1 MGKKVNR
8 YKKLKVM
15 FSFDVKSNILDF
27 PQRINI
33 TKFDNIYFNESLFS
47 NSKEINIGYGQFLD
61 YVNNG
66 NYYACELLIQLNN
79 INFKKDIINKLVDAI
94 FKICLLN
101 IKINRL
107 CDSMITYIHK
117 LDNRYINYTLM
128 KLGYIIS
135 SKVHPLNIK
144 TENIDYE
151 IKNNQDLLKVK
162 DDIIYTYDQY
172 KKINDDITYNTEY
185 TFLKNELSE
194 FINQRIV
201 A

>member
-79 INFKKDIINKLVDAI
+79 INFKK
-94 FKICLLN
+94 ICHS
-101 IKINRL
+101 K
-107 CDSMITYIHK
+107 
-117 LDNRYINYTLM
+117 
-128 KLGYIIS
+128 S
-135 SKVHPLNIK
+135 SK
-144 TENIDYE
+144 
-151 IKNNQDLLKVK
+151 
-162 DDIIYTYDQY
+162 
-172 KKINDDITYNTEY
+172 
-185 TFLKNELSE
+185 F
-194 FINQRIV
+194 
-201 A
+201 

>member
-1 MGKKVNR
+1 
-8 YKKLKVM
+8 
-15 FSFDVKSNILDF
+15 
-27 PQRINI
+27 
-33 TKFDNIYFNESLFS
+33 
-47 NSKEINIGYGQFLD
+47 
-61 YVNNG
+61 
-66 NYYACELLIQLNN
+66 
-79 INFKKDIINKLVDAI
+79 
-94 FKICLLN
+94 
-101 IKINRL
+101 
-107 CDSMITYIHK
+107 MITYIHK